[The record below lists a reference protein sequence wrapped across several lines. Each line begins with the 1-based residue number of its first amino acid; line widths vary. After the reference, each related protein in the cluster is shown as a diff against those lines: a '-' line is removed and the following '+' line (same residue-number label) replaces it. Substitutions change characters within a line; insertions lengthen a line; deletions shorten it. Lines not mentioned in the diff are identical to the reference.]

1 MEMLVKY
8 WFLIIAL
15 LAVVYFVA
23 YGIFQFIKWPKET
36 KVKNIKEWLKWAVIQ
51 AEKKLGGGTGQLKLR
66 MVYNMAVEKFPFIV
80 DFITFE
86 QFSVWVDE
94 ALDWMREQLEK
105 NENIQALVNG
115 GEKDEST
122 DNL

>member
-8 WFLIIAL
+8 WFLVIVL

-23 YGIFQFIKWPKET
+23 YGIYQFFKSPKET

-86 QFSVWVDE
+86 QFSEWVDE

>member
-15 LAVVYFVA
+15 LAVIYFVA
-23 YGIFQFIKWPKET
+23 YGIFQFIKWPKKT

-80 DFITFE
+80 DFITFD
-86 QFSVWVDE
+86 QFSDWVDE
-94 ALDWMREQLEK
+94 ALDWMKEQLKK

-122 DNL
+122 NNL

>member
-8 WFLIIAL
+8 WFLLIAL

-36 KVKNIKEWLKWAVIQ
+36 KVKNIKEWLKWAVVK
-51 AEKKLGGGTGQLKLR
+51 AEKELGGGTGQLKLR

-80 DFITFE
+80 KLVTFD
-86 QFSVWVDE
+86 QFSDWVDD
-94 ALDWMREQLEK
+94 ALIWMRIQLEK
-105 NENIQALVNG
+105 NENIKALVNG